1 MIIGNEVHSYA
12 HLTYVMYTYHTPL
25 HYIIHYRQVKTPKRL
40 GECQHWEKYLYNKTH
55 HNLKQGYVKM
65 L

>member
-12 HLTYVMYTYHTPL
+12 HLTYVMYTYRTPL
-25 HYIIHYRQVKTPKRL
+25 HYIIHYHQVKTPKRL
-40 GECQHWEKYLYNKTH
+40 GECQHYEKYMYNKTN
-55 HNLKQGYVKM
+55 HNLKQGCMKM